1 MARTIGAKDRSRG
14 RVRDETEDQRSARVA
29 KTAETRKANKRK
41 KDDAERA
48 ATAHRKSGFFEKRV
62 RKSADHRTD
71 GHDTNDGG
79 AGDDSDDSGDDDAHG
94 VKQARPSLSRTCFF
108 TPE

>member
-41 KDDAERA
+41 KDDAERG
-48 ATAHRKSGFFEKRV
+48 ATAHRKHRKR
-62 RKSADHRTD
+62 HRSLVL
-71 GHDTNDGG
+71 G
-79 AGDDSDDSGDDDAHG
+79 DSGCAALPG
-94 VKQARPSLSRTCFF
+94 TSGRKVS
-108 TPE
+108 